1 MEQRIVYNSNL
12 ASDGDSSVV
21 TWGVCPFG
29 AGGETGRD
37 KGEMEDLNK
46 IQKKKKWTQQ
56 SAITV
61 NSKFFMHPRLKP
73 SIFQAGKQST
83 PEWHFSSFL
92 FTFGAGSVLTFELTL

>member
-1 MEQRIVYNSNL
+1 MRLHGLVQPQVMSPGHRGNWKMEQHIVYNSNL

-46 IQKKKKWTQQ
+46 IQKKKNGRNSQQ
-56 SAITV
+56 S
-61 NSKFFMHPRLKP
+61 L
-73 SIFQAGKQST
+73 
-83 PEWHFSSFL
+83 
-92 FTFGAGSVLTFELTL
+92 